1 MPDLLTLMELEANAR
16 AVLEQVMTAGIAG
29 ASALVAKQLLCPH
42 DEDYE
47 KAFLP
52 EMADVLQRA
61 YAPFWATSQMA
72 PRPKA
77 GQTQVL
83 IYLATTED
91 LQANNARARQFPGGY
106 KEVAPYLAADR
117 LWVRWKFV
125 KPGETLGMAF
135 DGMVWLDDHW
145 AWFPK
150 PWRAVRMAQTLPPS
164 IPEA

>member
-1 MPDLLTLMELEANAR
+1 MPDLPNLFELAANAR
-16 AVLEQVMTAGIAG
+16 VVLERVKNAGLLG
-29 ASALVAKQLLCPH
+29 ASAPVAKELLCPR

-52 EMADVLQRA
+52 AMADVLRRA

-77 GQTQVL
+77 GQTEVVVF
-83 IYLATTED
+83 LATTED
-91 LQANNARARQFPGGY
+91 LQANNDRARQFPGGY
-106 KEVAPYLAADR
+106 RDVAPYLAPDR
-117 LWVRWKFV
+117 VWVRWKFV
-125 KPGETLGMAF
+125 KPGESLGMAF

-150 PWRAVRMAQTLPPS
+150 PWRAVRMAQTLPPA